1 MPVQGRATSGTGGG
15 GRLASAAAH
24 TMLPIPASLEIAWGL
39 LMLASLTF
47 EVRTAEQSLA
57 GQLDTTYLLRFVY
70 VCLALGIILF
80 NLQRVPRFRASPVSI
95 FLLYTMFCV
104 LSSLWSIGRVATFG
118 KAVELMAA
126 ALVVWI
132 TAATSDRI
140 VRLQRLMTL
149 TITIACA
156 LLLYVSIGAIIF
168 PADFWEPS
176 AGIFPYLL
184 TSPQIHSN
192 SISQYGAL
200 VGLIMI
206 AKALQSQSKGR
217 KIVYVAVYLATFAFP
232 ILAQGRTGMISLT
245 VGTVLILLRARPY
258 QTLILIPLVGGL
270 VFTFFGDALVALF
283 LRGQDEEMLLSLSGR
298 TTWWGWGWAAFLEHP
313 FAGSGFGVGGRNV
326 FLTNAAVSDT
336 TSSTHNGLLEV
347 LLGVGL
353 AGFAIWCASF
363 LWSFVLVGAAYIAG
377 RRLDVLAGWVVVL
390 TATILSVGAGG
401 WMDMIVAYLLLSSG
415 ILWEER
421 QRMRIARQRK
431 GARATQMGLQSA
443 RLRLGW

>member
-1 MPVQGRATSGTGGG
+1 MAAEKRATGSTEGGG
-15 GRLASAAAH
+15 QVTSAAAH
-24 TMLPIPASLEIAWGL
+24 SILGIPASLEIAWGL

-47 EVRTAEQSLA
+47 EVRTAEQSLG

-70 VCLALGIILF
+70 VCLALGIVLF

-95 FLLYTMFCV
+95 FLLYTLFCM
-104 LSSLWSIGRVATFG
+104 LSSLWSIGLVATFG

-132 TAATSDRI
+132 TAATPDRI
-140 VRLQRLMTL
+140 IRLQRLMTL
-149 TITIACA
+149 TVAMACA
-156 LLLYVSIGAIIF
+156 LLLYVSIGAIIS

-200 VGLIMI
+200 VGLTML
-206 AKALQSQSKGR
+206 AKALESESKAR
-217 KIVYVAVYLATFAFP
+217 KILYVAVFFATFAFP
-232 ILAQGRTGMISLT
+232 ILAQGRTGMVSLT

-258 QTLILIPLVGGL
+258 QTLVLLPLVGGL
-270 VFTFFGDALVALF
+270 IFAFFGDALVALF

-298 TTWWGWGWAAFLEHP
+298 TTWWGWGWAAFVEHP

-326 FLTNAAVSDT
+326 FLTNAALSDT
-336 TSSTHNGLLEV
+336 TSSTHNGFLEV

-353 AGFAIWCASF
+353 AGFAIWCLSF
-363 LWSFVLVGAAYIAG
+363 LWSFVQVVAAYIAG
-377 RRLDVLAGWVVVL
+377 RRLDLFAGWVVVL

-415 ILWEER
+415 LLWEER
-421 QRMRIARQRK
+421 QRLRIARQHK
-431 GARATQMGLQSA
+431 ATRATQM
-443 RLRLGW
+443 RLKFAGGRPGR